1 MSDFSSRAS
10 LAGAV
15 DLSSLRN
22 RAQSAGP
29 SAVAGSSASGSAAG
43 AAADAQSASLGNN
56 DASAIANPVVEALV
70 IEGTEANFNNLI
82 GYSNRVP
89 LVVEFYA
96 SWSEPG
102 KSLSAKLEA
111 QTVAAAGRILL
122 VRVDVQAQP
131 KIAAAFKVEGA
142 PTVVAVIKGQP
153 VPLFAGDQEATAI
166 ATVFDRIL
174 EVATE
179 NQITGTATVDP
190 VAATEAA
197 GPKLSPRHQAAYDAI
212 DRGDYEAAVAEYQAA
227 LNEMPSD
234 ALAKAGLAQANLLVR
249 TASIDVDE
257 ILASQPTDLAGILL
271 KADVLV
277 AVGHAQQGFHLLLSV
292 FSAAP
297 NEDRDVIRKHLL
309 ELFEVMG
316 SDSPDVNEARK
327 KLALLLY

>member
-10 LAGAV
+10 FAGAV

-22 RAQSAGP
+22 RAQSATSAP
-29 SAVAGSSASGSAAG
+29 STNNV
-43 AAADAQSASLGNN
+43 AADPTSGNIAAQDHIVGNSDSPASV
-56 DASAIANPVVEALV
+56 NPVVEALI
-70 IEGTEANFNNLI
+70 IEGTEQNFNNLI
-82 GYSNRVP
+82 GFSSRVP
-89 LVVEFYA
+89 LVVEFFA

-102 KSLSAKLEA
+102 KALSAKLEA
-111 QTVAAAGRILL
+111 QTLAAAGRILL
-122 VRVDVQAQP
+122 IRVDVQAQP

-153 VPLFAGDQEATAI
+153 VPLFAGDQDATAI
-166 ATVFDRIL
+166 ATVFERIL
-174 EVATE
+174 EVAAE
-179 NQITGTATVDP
+179 NQISGTAVVDP
-190 VAATEAA
+190 AAAEAA
-197 GPKLSPRHQAAYDAI
+197 AAPKLSPRHQAAYDAI
-212 DRGDYEAAVAEYQAA
+212 DRGDYQAAVAEYQAA

-249 TASIDVDE
+249 TAAIDVDD

-292 FSAAP
+292 FSSAAT
-297 NEDRDVIRKHLL
+297 EDRDGIRKHLL

-316 SDSPDVNEARK
+316 SDSPEVAEARK